1 MNYLSTVLNK
11 SWLTHDVFQLSI
23 RKPDSFKYSLGQAV
37 EISLHKD
44 KEILKAPFTITSS
57 DKKDSDLQFIIKV
70 YAEHH
75 GITSHLAQL
84 KINDAVSISDAWSS
98 FNYRG
103 PGVFIAAGSGI
114 TPFIPTL
121 RLLKE
126 QNKIDGHKLIFAN
139 KTVEDIIL
147 YEELSELIGTEF
159 YNVLSRDQLSEH
171 SKGHVDSAF
180 LNSVICNTH
189 QHFYLC
195 GPEKFLTSVSNDLKA
210 LNVKK
215 NFIQMVN

>member
-1 MNYLSTVLNK
+1 MNYLTTVLEK
-11 SWLTHDVFQLSI
+11 KWLTHDVFQLSI
-23 RKPDSFKYSLGQAV
+23 RKPDSFNYTLGQAV
-37 EISLHKD
+37 EVSLHKD
-44 KEILKAPFTITSS
+44 KDILKAPFTITSS

-84 KINDAVSISDAWSS
+84 KINDAVSISEAWSS
-98 FNYRG
+98 YKYCG
-103 PGVFIAAGSGI
+103 PGIFIAAGSGI

-139 KTVEDIIL
+139 KKAEDIIL
-147 YEELSELIGTEF
+147 YEELNEIIGSQF
-159 YNVLSRDQLSEH
+159 YNVLSRDQLSGH
-171 SKGHVDSAF
+171 SKGYVNIAY
-180 LNSVICNTH
+180 LNKIISDTQ

-195 GPEKFLTSVSNDLKA
+195 GPENFLKSVSNDLKA
-210 LNVKK
+210 LNVSE
-215 NFIQMVN
+215 NFIQIVN